1 MIISE
6 VKDRNESLINEL
18 VDVWERSVKAT
29 HLFLRVL
36 PI

>member
-18 VDVWERSVKAT
+18 VDVWERCRCVGA
-29 HLFLRVL
+29 FR
-36 PI
+36 